1 MCNKMGKKKKT
12 NLKKILIP
20 ILTLLVILF
29 VATALNARVEDK
41 SLPTATKPSRL
52 AVVSDEEPFPGILNL
67 PVPFTPEAP
76 DGLMVKP
83 WNNSCEE
90 ASLVMLDEYY
100 SGKRYLTTPKTTAK
114 KLILEYI
121 AIENR
126 IFGYNANTNAKEMTK
141 LANEY
146 SKYFEAQVVTS
157 PTLEQ
162 IKAELRAER
171 PVIALVYGF
180 ELNNPRILFSLT
192 GSYYHTFVIKGYDDE
207 TQEFIVNDNGDLKQ
221 GLDLRYTY
229 DTILGAL
236 RDYNH
241 KTQKT
246 EKPATALF
254 TNQRMLVKTL
264 GSGKVYLIKDNQ
276 KHYITSPQVFKDNA
290 WKWSLV
296 TTVDKAWLDKFS
308 TGHSL

>member
-1 MCNKMGKKKKT
+1 MAKKKKKD
-12 NLKKILIP
+12 LKKILIP
-20 ILTLLVILF
+20 ILALLVIFF
-29 VATALNARVEDK
+29 VATALNARVENTPSSTTIK
-41 SLPTATKPSRL
+41 LGLATASNEVPPS
-52 AVVSDEEPFPGILNL
+52 SILNL

-114 KLILEYI
+114 KLILSYI
-121 AIENR
+121 DIENR
-126 IFGYNANTNAKEMTK
+126 IFGYNANTNAKEMTV

-146 SKYFEAQVVTS
+146 SKYFEARVVTN

-180 ELNNPRILFSLT
+180 ELNNPRIIFSRT
-192 GSYYHTFVIKGYDDE
+192 GSYYHTFVIKGFDDE

-254 TNQRMLVKTL
+254 TNQRMLVKIL
-264 GSGKVYLIKDNQ
+264 GSSKVYLIKDNQ
-276 KHYITSPQVFKDNA
+276 KHYITSPQIFKDYG

-308 TGHSL
+308 TGNSL